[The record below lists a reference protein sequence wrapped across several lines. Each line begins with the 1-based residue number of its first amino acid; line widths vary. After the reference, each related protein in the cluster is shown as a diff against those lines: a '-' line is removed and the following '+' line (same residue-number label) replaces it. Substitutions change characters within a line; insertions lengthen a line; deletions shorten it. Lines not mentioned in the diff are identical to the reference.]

1 MADELEEELSPKEKK
16 KKEKEAKKEAKKAGK
31 GSNFDAVATDNGGIY
46 ADVDDEDEGFSPS
59 VLLIVIL
66 IVVIWIAILALLI
79 KLDIGGFGS
88 GVLRP
93 ILKDIPVINRILP
106 EPEST
111 EEYVGDFDNLPDA
124 LAEIERLNKQIDEL
138 KAELAKGG
146 DEESEEV
153 KALKEEIVRLR
164 TFEDS
169 QVEFQKLKTEFY
181 EEVVFS
187 DKAPEIEQYKAYYEE
202 IDPDN
207 AEYLYKQVVAQ
218 LETDKIMDE
227 YVKAY
232 SEMKPKQA
240 AAIFNEMG
248 DSLDLV
254 AKILGHMDTSARA
267 KILQAM
273 DKDIAS
279 KLTKIMD
286 PE

>member
-1 MADELEEELSPKEKK
+1 
-16 KKEKEAKKEAKKAGK
+16 
-31 GSNFDAVATDNGGIY
+31 
-46 ADVDDEDEGFSPS
+46 
-59 VLLIVIL
+59 
-66 IVVIWIAILALLI
+66 
-79 KLDIGGFGS
+79 
-88 GVLRP
+88 
-93 ILKDIPVINRILP
+93 
-106 EPEST
+106 
-111 EEYVGDFDNLPDA
+111 
-124 LAEIERLNKQIDEL
+124 
-138 KAELAKGG
+138 
-146 DEESEEV
+146 
-153 KALKEEIVRLR
+153 
-164 TFEDS
+164 
-169 QVEFQKLKTEFY
+169 
-181 EEVVFS
+181 VVFS

-254 AKILGHMDTSARA
+254 AKILGQMDTNARA
-267 KILQAM
+267 KILGVM

>member
-138 KAELAKGG
+138 RAELAKGG

-187 DKAPEIEQYKAYYEE
+187 DKAPDIEQYKAYYEE

-254 AKILGHMDTSARA
+254 AKILGQMDTNARA
-267 KILQAM
+267 KILGVM

-286 PE
+286 PD

>member
-66 IVVIWIAILALLI
+66 IVIIWIAILALLI

>member
-1 MADELEEELSPKEKK
+1 MADVEEAEELSPKEKK
-16 KKEKEAKKEAKKAGK
+16 KKEKEEKKAAKKAGK
-31 GSNFDAVATDNGGIY
+31 GFDAFATDAGAMY
-46 ADVDDEDEGFSPS
+46 ADIDDEDEGFSPS

-66 IVVIWIAILALLI
+66 IVIIWIAILALLI

-93 ILKDIPVINRILP
+93 ILKDVPVINKILP
-106 EPEST
+106 EATST
-111 EEYVGDFDNLPDA
+111 EEYAGEFDNLPDA

-138 KAELAKGG
+138 KGQLAKGDEG
-146 DEESEEV
+146 DSEEI
-153 KALKEEIVRLR
+153 KALKEESVRLR

-169 QVEFQKLKTEFY
+169 QIEFQKLKTEFY
-181 EEVVFS
+181 EEVVFN
-187 DKAPEIEQYKAYYEE
+187 DKAPEIEQYKAYYEA

-218 LETDKIMDE
+218 IETDKIMDE

-232 SEMKPKQA
+232 TEMKPKQA

-248 DSLDLV
+248 DNLDLV
-254 AKILGHMDTSARA
+254 AKILGHMEANPRG

-273 DKDIAS
+273 DKELAS
-279 KLTKIMD
+279 KLTQIMD
-286 PE
+286 PK

>member
-1 MADELEEELSPKEKK
+1 MADELDEELSPKEKK

-66 IVVIWIAILALLI
+66 IVIIWIAILALLI

-93 ILKDIPVINRILP
+93 IIKDVPVINRILP
-106 EPEST
+106 EPAST

-138 KAELAKGG
+138 RAELAKGG

-254 AKILGHMDTSARA
+254 AKILGHMDTNARA

-286 PE
+286 PD

>member
-1 MADELEEELSPKEKK
+1 MADEEELEELSPKEKK
-16 KKEKEAKKEAKKAGK
+16 KREKEAKKAAKKG
-31 GSNFDAVATDNGGIY
+31 GGIDVLATDAGAMY
-46 ADVDDEDEGFSPS
+46 ADVDEEDEGFSPS

-66 IVVIWIAILALLI
+66 IVLIWIAILGLLI

-88 GVLRP
+88 SVLRP
-93 ILKDIPVINRILP
+93 ILKDVPVINKILP
-106 EPEST
+106 EPTEI
-111 EEYVGDFDNLPDA
+111 EEYMGEFDNLPDA
-124 LAEIERLNKQIDEL
+124 LAEIERLNKEIERL
-138 KAELAKGG
+138 KAEAAKGG
-146 DEESEEV
+146 DEESEEI

-187 DKAPEIEQYKAYYEE
+187 DKAPEIDQYKQYYEK

-207 AEYLYKQVVAQ
+207 AEYLYKQVVQ
-218 LETDKIMDE
+218 QIETDKIMDE

-232 SEMKPKQA
+232 TEMKPKQA
-240 AAIFNEMG
+240 AAIFDQMG
-248 DSLDLV
+248 DNLELV
-254 AKILGHMDTSARA
+254 AKILGHMEANPRA

-279 KLTKIMD
+279 RLTKIMD
-286 PE
+286 PD

>member
-1 MADELEEELSPKEKK
+1 MADVDEEQQELSPKEKK
-16 KKEKEAKKEAKKAGK
+16 KQEKEAAKEAKKAANEIG
-31 GSNFDAVATDNGGIY
+31 AMY

-66 IVVIWIAILALLI
+66 IVIIWIAILALLI

-93 ILKDIPVINRILP
+93 ILKDVPVINKILP
-106 EPEST
+106 EPDEM
-111 EEYVGDFDNLPDA
+111 EEYAGEFDNLPDA
-124 LAEIERLNKQIDEL
+124 LAEIERLNKQTEDL
-138 KAELAKGG
+138 KAEAAKGG
-146 DEESEEV
+146 DEESEEI
-153 KALKEEIVRLR
+153 KALKEEIIRLR

-187 DKAPEIEQYKAYYEE
+187 DKAPDIEQYKAYYEQ

-207 AEYLYKQVVAQ
+207 AEYLYKQVVQQ
-218 LETDKIMDE
+218 LETDKIMDQ

-248 DSLDLV
+248 DNLELV
-254 AKILGHMDTSARA
+254 AKILGHMEPNQRA
-267 KILQAM
+267 KILGVM

-279 KLTKIMD
+279 RLTKIMD
-286 PE
+286 PD

>member
-138 KAELAKGG
+138 RAELAKGG

-254 AKILGHMDTSARA
+254 AKILGQMDTNARA
-267 KILQAM
+267 KILGVM

-286 PE
+286 PD

>member
-93 ILKDIPVINRILP
+93 ILKDVPVINRILP
-106 EPEST
+106 EPAST

-138 KAELAKGG
+138 RAELAKGG

-254 AKILGHMDTSARA
+254 AKILGHMDTNARA

-286 PE
+286 PD

>member
-66 IVVIWIAILALLI
+66 IVIIWIAILALLI

-93 ILKDIPVINRILP
+93 ILKDVPVINRILP
-106 EPEST
+106 EPAST

-138 KAELAKGG
+138 RAELAKGG

-169 QVEFQKLKTEFY
+169 QVVFQKLKTEFY

-254 AKILGHMDTSARA
+254 AKILGHMDTNARA

-286 PE
+286 PD

>member
-66 IVVIWIAILALLI
+66 IVIIWIAILALLI

-138 KAELAKGG
+138 KAELSKGG

-254 AKILGHMDTSARA
+254 AKILGHMDTNARA

>member
-1 MADELEEELSPKEKK
+1 MADEEELEELSPKEKK
-16 KKEKEAKKEAKKAGK
+16 KREKEAKKAAKKAK
-31 GSNFDAVATDNGGIY
+31 IDAIATDEGALY
-46 ADVDDEDEGFSPS
+46 VDADDEDEGFSPS

-66 IVVIWIAILALLI
+66 IVLIWIAILGLLI

-88 GVLRP
+88 SVLRP
-93 ILKDIPVINRILP
+93 ILKDVPVINKILP
-106 EPEST
+106 EPTEM
-111 EEYVGDFDNLPDA
+111 EEYMGEFDNLPDA
-124 LAEIERLNKQIDEL
+124 LAEIERLNKEIDRL
-138 KAELAKGG
+138 KAEAAKGG
-146 DEESEEV
+146 DEESEEI

-187 DKAPEIEQYKAYYEE
+187 DKAPEIEQYKAYYEQ

-207 AEYLYKQVVAQ
+207 AEYLYKQVVQ
-218 LETDKIMDE
+218 QIETDKIMDE

-240 AAIFNEMG
+240 AAIFDQMG
-248 DSLDLV
+248 DNLELV
-254 AKILGHMDTSARA
+254 AKILGHMEPNPRA

-279 KLTKIMD
+279 RLTKIMD
-286 PE
+286 PD